1 VFVIDAAAYAAAGGN
16 SVLHAASADADAAF
30 KDSPSM
36 TVTLDTVREFC
47 LQKKGTMVTFP
58 FGETTLVMKV
68 MGKIFLLADI
78 ESDPLRISLKCEP
91 DLASTL
97 RHQYPAVQPGYHLNK
112 EHWNTITID
121 GTIPDEEI
129 FVLIDHAY
137 ERVVS
142 GLKKAD
148 RAKLAAL

>member
-1 VFVIDAAAYAAAGGN
+1 MMI
-16 SVLHAASADADAAF
+16 
-30 KDSPSM
+30 
-36 TVTLDTVREFC
+36 TLEAVRDYC
-47 LQKKGTMVTFP
+47 LQKKGTAVTFP
-58 FGETTLVMKV
+58 FGQTPLVMKV
-68 MGKIFLLADI
+68 MGKIFLLANIDG
-78 ESDPLRISLKCEP
+78 EPLQLSLKCEP

-121 GTIPDEEI
+121 GTMPDEEI
-129 FVLIDHAY
+129 FVLIDHSY

-148 RAKLAAL
+148 QAKLAAS